1 MSFAYTKKDMKPLS
15 IAAIQLNLAR
25 KDNYTLL
32 ESKAREAVY
41 RFPWLEMLVF
51 SELAVGGAGA
61 SNATFFLSEYLD
73 KLKELAKELDVWL
86 IPGSF
91 YEETKG
97 GTFNTT
103 PVIDNKGDLVTKCR
117 KLYPFLPYETGV
129 AAGNEVC
136 VFEIPGSG
144 KVGIHICYDI
154 WFPETSRAL
163 ALKGAEV
170 ILHPS
175 LTDTCDRDVERA
187 MVKATAAQ
195 QQCYYIDVNAGGE
208 QGVGL
213 SLIAGP
219 DGEILH
225 DALAGEEF
233 MLVEVDFDRVRRCR
247 KRGLKGLGQP
257 IKSYRDDPKQH
268 LSEVSDTDYLNKL
281 GDLEVPKKEKTP

>member
-25 KDNYTLL
+25 KDNYSLL
-32 ESKAREAVY
+32 ETKAREAVY

-61 SNATFFLSEYLD
+61 SNATFFLSEHLD
-73 KLKELAKELDVWL
+73 RLKDLAKELDVWL

-91 YEETKG
+91 YEETEE

-103 PVIDNKGDLVTKCR
+103 PVIDNKGNLVTKCR

-129 AAGNEVC
+129 AAGDEVC

-144 KVGIHICYDI
+144 KVGIHICYDL

-195 QQCYYIDVNAGGE
+195 QQCYYIDVNAGGQ

-225 DALAGEEF
+225 DALEGEEF

-268 LSEVSDTDYLNKL
+268 LSEVSDPGYLKEL

>member
-1 MSFAYTKKDMKPLS
+1 MKPLS

-41 RFPWLEMLVF
+41 RFPWLEMLAF

-91 YEETKG
+91 YEETEE

-136 VFEIPGSG
+136 IFEIPGSG
-144 KVGIHICYDI
+144 KVGIHICYDL

-257 IKSYRDDPKQH
+257 IKSYRDDPKRH

-281 GDLEVPKKEKTP
+281 GDLEVAKKEKTP

>member
-1 MSFAYTKKDMKPLS
+1 MKPLS

-61 SNATFFLSEYLD
+61 SNAIFFLSEYLD

-91 YEETKG
+91 YEETEA

-144 KVGIHICYDI
+144 KVGIHICYDL

-257 IKSYRDDPKQH
+257 IKSYRDDPKLH

-281 GDLEVPKKEKTP
+281 GDLEVAKKEKTP

>member
-1 MSFAYTKKDMKPLS
+1 MKPLS
-15 IAAIQLNLAR
+15 IAGIQLSLAK
-25 KDNYTLL
+25 KDNYSLL
-32 ESKAREAVY
+32 ESKAREAVF
-41 RFPWLEMLVF
+41 RFPWLQMLVF

-61 SNATFFLSEYLD
+61 KNPSFFLSEYLD
-73 KLKELAKELDVWL
+73 KLKQLAKELNVWL

-91 YEETKG
+91 YEKTENE
-97 GTFNTT
+97 TFNTT
-103 PVIDNKGDLVTKCR
+103 PVIDNKGALVTKCR
-117 KLYPFLPYETGV
+117 KLYPFLPYEQGV
-129 AAGNEVC
+129 AAGGEAC
-136 VFEIPGSG
+136 VFEVPGRG
-144 KVGIHICYDI
+144 KIGIHICYDL

-208 QGVGL
+208 QGCGL

-219 DGEILH
+219 DGDILH
-225 DALAGEEF
+225 DANIGEEF
-233 MLVEVDFDRVRRCR
+233 MLIEVDFDKVRRSR

-257 IKSYRDDPKQH
+257 IKSFRDDPKKD
-268 LSEVSDTDYLNKL
+268 LAKTSDNIYLEKL
-281 GDLEVPKKEKTP
+281 GSLEVPKKEKTP

>member
-61 SNATFFLSEYLD
+61 SNATFFLSEYLEM
-73 KLKELAKELDVWL
+73 LKDLAKELDVWL

-91 YEETKG
+91 YEKTEE

-129 AAGNEVC
+129 AAGDEVC

-144 KVGIHICYDI
+144 KVGIQICYDL

-195 QQCYYIDVNAGGE
+195 QQCYYIDVNAGGQ

>member
-1 MSFAYTKKDMKPLS
+1 VSFAYTKNDMKPLS

-91 YEETKG
+91 YEETEE

-144 KVGIHICYDI
+144 KVGIHICYDL

-257 IKSYRDDPKQH
+257 IKSYRDDPKRH

-281 GDLEVPKKEKTP
+281 GDLEVAKKEKTP

>member
-1 MSFAYTKKDMKPLS
+1 MKPLS

-41 RFPWLEMLVF
+41 TFPWLEMLVF

-91 YEETKG
+91 YEETEE

-144 KVGIHICYDI
+144 KVGIHICYDL

-257 IKSYRDDPKQH
+257 IKSYRDDPKRH

-281 GDLEVPKKEKTP
+281 GDLEVAKKEKTP

>member
-1 MSFAYTKKDMKPLS
+1 MLIAYTKKDMKPLA

-25 KDNYTLL
+25 KDNYSLIET
-32 ESKAREAVY
+32 KAREAMF
-41 RFPWLEMLVF
+41 RFPWIQMLVF
-51 SELAVGGAGA
+51 SELAVGGSGIK
-61 SNATFFLSEYLD
+61 NTDFYFSEYLD
-73 KLKELAKELDVWL
+73 KLKALAKELDVWL

-91 YEETKG
+91 YEQTAE
-97 GTFNTT
+97 GTFNTS
-103 PVIDNKGDLVTKCR
+103 PVINNKGELVTKCR
-117 KLYPFLPYETGV
+117 KIYPFLPYEVGV

-136 VFEIPGSG
+136 VFEVPGSG
-144 KVGIHICYDI
+144 KVGIHICYDL

-195 QQCYYIDVNAGGE
+195 QQCYYIDVNAGGN
-208 QGVGL
+208 QGCGL

-225 DALAGEEF
+225 DANIGEEF

-257 IKSYRDDPKQH
+257 IKSYRDDPKKN
-268 LSEVSDTDYLNKL
+268 LSESSDNKYLKSL
-281 GDLEVPKKEKTP
+281 GSLEVPEKEKNP

>member
-1 MSFAYTKKDMKPLS
+1 MKPLS

-91 YEETKG
+91 YEETEE

-103 PVIDNKGDLVTKCR
+103 PVIDNRGDLVTKCR

-144 KVGIHICYDI
+144 KVGIHICYDL

-195 QQCYYIDVNAGGE
+195 QQCYYIDVNAGGD

-257 IKSYRDDPKQH
+257 IKSYRDDPKLH

>member
-1 MSFAYTKKDMKPLS
+1 MKPLS

-32 ESKAREAVY
+32 ETKAREAVY

-61 SNATFFLSEYLD
+61 SNATFFLSEHLD
-73 KLKELAKELDVWL
+73 RLKDLAKELDVWL

-91 YEETKG
+91 YEETEE

-103 PVIDNKGDLVTKCR
+103 PVIDNKGNLVTKCR

-129 AAGNEVC
+129 AAGDEVC

-144 KVGIHICYDI
+144 KVGIHICYDL

-195 QQCYYIDVNAGGE
+195 QQCYYIDVNAGGQ

-225 DALAGEEF
+225 DALEGEEF

-268 LSEVSDTDYLNKL
+268 LSEVSDPDYLKEL

>member
-1 MSFAYTKKDMKPLS
+1 MSFAYTKNDMKPLS
-15 IAAIQLNLAR
+15 IAAIQLNLAK
-25 KDNYTLL
+25 KDNYSLV
-32 ESKAREAVY
+32 ERKAREAVY

-91 YEETKG
+91 YEVTEE

-136 VFEIPGSG
+136 VFEIPGAG
-144 KVGIHICYDI
+144 KIGIHICYDI

-195 QQCYYIDVNAGGE
+195 QQCYYIDVNAGGD

-257 IKSYRDDPKQH
+257 IKSYRDDP
-268 LSEVSDTDYLNKL
+268 
-281 GDLEVPKKEKTP
+281 

>member
-1 MSFAYTKKDMKPLS
+1 MKPLS

-32 ESKAREAVY
+32 EIKAREAVY

-73 KLKELAKELDVWL
+73 RLKELAKELDVWL

-91 YEETKG
+91 YEETEE

-129 AAGNEVC
+129 APGDEVC

-144 KVGIHICYDI
+144 KVGIHICYDL

-195 QQCYYIDVNAGGE
+195 QQCYYIDVNAGGQ

-213 SLIAGP
+213 SLIVGP

-225 DALAGEEF
+225 DALEGEEF

-268 LSEVSDTDYLNKL
+268 LSKVSDPDYLNEL

>member
-1 MSFAYTKKDMKPLS
+1 MKPLS
-15 IAAIQLNLAR
+15 IAAIQLNLAK
-25 KDNYTLL
+25 KDNYSLV
-32 ESKAREAVY
+32 ERKAREAVY

-73 KLKELAKELDVWL
+73 KLKELAKELEVWL

-91 YEETKG
+91 YEETEE

-136 VFEIPGSG
+136 VFEIPGAG
-144 KVGIHICYDI
+144 KIGIHICYDI

-195 QQCYYIDVNAGGE
+195 QQCYYIDVNAGGD

>member
-1 MSFAYTKKDMKPLS
+1 MKPLS

-32 ESKAREAVY
+32 ESKAREAMY

-61 SNATFFLSEYLD
+61 SNTTFFLSEYLD

-91 YEETKG
+91 YEETEE

-144 KVGIHICYDI
+144 KVGIHICYDL

-257 IKSYRDDPKQH
+257 IKSYRDDPKRH

-281 GDLEVPKKEKTP
+281 GDLEVAKKEKTP

>member
-1 MSFAYTKKDMKPLS
+1 MKPLS

-32 ESKAREAVY
+32 DSKAREAVF

-61 SNATFFLSEYLD
+61 SNPTFFLSEYLD

-91 YEETKG
+91 YEETRE

-129 AAGNEVC
+129 AAGNEIC
-136 VFEIPGSG
+136 VFEVPGSG
-144 KVGIHICYDI
+144 KVGIHICYDL

-163 ALKGAEV
+163 ALRGAEV

-195 QQCYYIDVNAGGE
+195 QQCYYIDVNAGGD

-225 DALAGEEF
+225 DALEGEEF
-233 MLVEVDFDRVRRCR
+233 MLVEVDFDKVRRCR

-268 LSEVSDTDYLNKL
+268 LSEVLDTDYLNKL

>member
-1 MSFAYTKKDMKPLS
+1 MKPLS

-25 KDNYTLL
+25 KDNYTLI

-61 SNATFFLSEYLD
+61 SNSTFFLSEYLD

-91 YEETKG
+91 YEETEE

-129 AAGNEVC
+129 AGGNEVC
-136 VFEIPGSG
+136 VFEVPGSG
-144 KVGIHICYDI
+144 KVGIHICYDL

-195 QQCYYIDVNAGGE
+195 QQCYYIDVNAGGD

-281 GDLEVPKKEKTP
+281 GILEVPKKEKTP

>member
-1 MSFAYTKKDMKPLS
+1 MKPLS

-73 KLKELAKELDVWL
+73 RLKDLAKELDVWL

-91 YEETKG
+91 YEKTEE

-103 PVIDNKGDLVTKCR
+103 PVIDKNGDLVTKCR

-195 QQCYYIDVNAGGE
+195 QQCYYIDVNAGGK

-281 GDLEVPKKEKTP
+281 GDLELPKKEKTP

>member
-1 MSFAYTKKDMKPLS
+1 MKPLS

-73 KLKELAKELDVWL
+73 RLKDLAKELDVWL

-91 YEETKG
+91 YEETEE

-103 PVIDNKGDLVTKCR
+103 PVIDNNGDLVTKCR

-129 AAGNEVC
+129 AAGNEIC

-195 QQCYYIDVNAGGE
+195 QQCYYIDVNAGGD

-268 LSEVSDTDYLNKL
+268 LSEVSDTCLLYTSPSPRD
-281 GDLEVPKKEKTP
+281 

>member
-1 MSFAYTKKDMKPLS
+1 MF
-15 IAAIQLNLAR
+15 
-25 KDNYTLL
+25 
-32 ESKAREAVY
+32 
-41 RFPWLEMLVF
+41 
-51 SELAVGGAGA
+51 
-61 SNATFFLSEYLD
+61 
-73 KLKELAKELDVWL
+73 
-86 IPGSF
+86 IPVSF
-91 YEETKG
+91 YEETEE

-103 PVIDNKGDLVTKCR
+103 PVIDNKGGLVTKCR

-129 AAGNEVC
+129 AAGDEVC

-144 KVGIHICYDI
+144 KVGIHICYDL

-195 QQCYYIDVNAGGE
+195 QQCYYIDVNAGGQ

-225 DALAGEEF
+225 DALEGEEF

-268 LSEVSDTDYLNKL
+268 LSEVSDPDYLKEL

>member
-1 MSFAYTKKDMKPLS
+1 MKPLS

-61 SNATFFLSEYLD
+61 SNATFYLSEYID

-91 YEETKG
+91 YEETEE

-103 PVIDNKGDLVTKCR
+103 PVIDNRGDLVTKCR

-144 KVGIHICYDI
+144 KVGIHICYDL

-257 IKSYRDDPKQH
+257 IKSYRDDPKRH

-281 GDLEVPKKEKTP
+281 GDLEVAKKEKTP

>member
-1 MSFAYTKKDMKPLS
+1 MKPLS
-15 IAAIQLNLAR
+15 IAAIQLNLAK
-25 KDNYTLL
+25 KDNYSLV
-32 ESKAREAVY
+32 ERKAREAVY

-73 KLKELAKELDVWL
+73 KLKELAKELEVWL

-91 YEETKG
+91 YEETEE

-213 SLIAGP
+213 SLIVGP

>member
-1 MSFAYTKKDMKPLS
+1 MKLLS
-15 IAAIQLNLAR
+15 IAAIQLNLAK
-25 KDNYTLL
+25 KDNYSLV
-32 ESKAREAVY
+32 ERKAREAVY

-91 YEETKG
+91 YEETEE

-129 AAGNEVC
+129 AAGNEIC

-144 KVGIHICYDI
+144 KVGIHICYDL

-195 QQCYYIDVNAGGE
+195 QQCYYIDVNAGGD

>member
-1 MSFAYTKKDMKPLS
+1 MKPLS

-32 ESKAREAVY
+32 ETKAREAVY

-73 KLKELAKELDVWL
+73 RLKELAKELDVWL

-91 YEETKG
+91 YEETEE

-129 AAGNEVC
+129 AAGDEVC

-144 KVGIHICYDI
+144 KVGIQICYDL

-195 QQCYYIDVNAGGE
+195 QQCYYIDVNAGGQ

-213 SLIAGP
+213 SLIVGP

-225 DALAGEEF
+225 DALEGEEF

-268 LSEVSDTDYLNKL
+268 LSKVSDPDYLNEL

>member
-1 MSFAYTKKDMKPLS
+1 MKPLS

-91 YEETKG
+91 YEETEE

-144 KVGIHICYDI
+144 KVGIHICYDL

-281 GDLEVPKKEKTP
+281 GDLEVAKKEKTP

>member
-1 MSFAYTKKDMKPLS
+1 MKPLS

-91 YEETKG
+91 YEETEE

-144 KVGIHICYDI
+144 KVGIHICYDL

-233 MLVEVDFDRVRRCR
+233 MLVEVDFDRGRRCR

-257 IKSYRDDPKQH
+257 IKSYRDDPKRH

-281 GDLEVPKKEKTP
+281 GDLEVAKKEKTP

>member
-1 MSFAYTKKDMKPLS
+1 MKPLS

-91 YEETKG
+91 YEETEE

-144 KVGIHICYDI
+144 KVGIHICYDL

-257 IKSYRDDPKQH
+257 IKSYRDDPKRH

-281 GDLEVPKKEKTP
+281 GDLEVAKKEKTP

>member
-1 MSFAYTKKDMKPLS
+1 MKPLS

-32 ESKAREAVY
+32 ETKAREAVY

-73 KLKELAKELDVWL
+73 RLKDLAKELDVWL

-91 YEETKG
+91 YEETEE

-129 AAGNEVC
+129 AAGDEVC

-144 KVGIHICYDI
+144 KVGIHICYDL

-195 QQCYYIDVNAGGE
+195 QQCYYIDVNAGGQ

-225 DALAGEEF
+225 DALEGEEF

-247 KRGLKGLGQP
+247 ERGLKGLGQP

-268 LSEVSDTDYLNKL
+268 LSEVSDPDYLKEL

>member
-1 MSFAYTKKDMKPLS
+1 MKPLS
-15 IAAIQLNLAR
+15 IAAIQLNLAQ
-25 KDNYTLL
+25 KDNYALL
-32 ESKAREAVY
+32 ETKAREAVY

-73 KLKELAKELDVWL
+73 RLKDLAKELDVWL

-91 YEETKG
+91 YEETKE

-144 KVGIHICYDI
+144 KVGIHICYDL

-257 IKSYRDDPKQH
+257 IKSYRDDPKRH

-281 GDLEVPKKEKTP
+281 GDLEVAKKEKTP

>member
-1 MSFAYTKKDMKPLS
+1 MKPLS

-91 YEETKG
+91 YEETEA

-144 KVGIHICYDI
+144 KVGIHICYDL

-257 IKSYRDDPKQH
+257 IKSYRDDPKLH
-268 LSEVSDTDYLNKL
+268 LSEVTDTDYLNKL
-281 GDLEVPKKEKTP
+281 GHLEVAKKEKTP

>member
-1 MSFAYTKKDMKPLS
+1 MKPLS

-91 YEETKG
+91 YEETEE

-136 VFEIPGSG
+136 IFEIPGSG
-144 KVGIHICYDI
+144 KVGIHICYDL

-281 GDLEVPKKEKTP
+281 GDLEVAKKEKTP

>member
-1 MSFAYTKKDMKPLS
+1 MKPLS
-15 IAAIQLNLAR
+15 IAAIQLNLAK
-25 KDNYTLL
+25 KDNYSLV
-32 ESKAREAVY
+32 ERKAREAVY

-73 KLKELAKELDVWL
+73 KLKELAKELEVWL

-91 YEETKG
+91 YEETEE

>member
-1 MSFAYTKKDMKPLS
+1 MKPLS
-15 IAAIQLNLAR
+15 IAAIQLNLAK
-25 KDNYTLL
+25 KDNYSLV
-32 ESKAREAVY
+32 ERKAREAVY

-73 KLKELAKELDVWL
+73 KLKELAKELEVWL

-91 YEETKG
+91 YEETEE

-136 VFEIPGSG
+136 VFEIPGAG
-144 KVGIHICYDI
+144 KIGIHICYDI